1 MLYKLVNLF
10 LFKLMKQFYLLI
22 ILIGFTPIYSQ
33 FSTENDLDIS
43 KLDSIFDAKE
53 IDNKFM
59 GTISVFKNNKEIYSR
74 STGYSDVENNI
85 KSNSKT
91 KYRIGSISKTFTSV
105 IIMQLIEEGKLTLET
120 KLSAFKPQV
129 KLAEQITIEQLLSHR
144 SGIYNYTDLKDY
156 RSWKETPMSDEELI
170 DKINKKGRRFKPNK
184 KFEYSNTNYFLLSLI
199 IEIIEG
205 ESFKKVVDN
214 KIIKPFKLS
223 ETYCCENIKND
234 ETAKSYYKEG
244 GLLKE
249 ASDTD
254 LRISSGAG
262 GLISTSKDVNEFFNL
277 LSNHKIISEESLDK
291 MTNNLTNGDYGFGL
305 MQIEF
310 FDKTGY
316 GHDGLI
322 DGFISNAFIFPSD
335 SLSITYLSNSFRM
348 DIQNLFAEII
358 GYNFKTDYVD
368 SKKYSNLKLTKE
380 DLSHFEGIY
389 TKRKKTTLK
398 ITEKNNILILNFNEI
413 PTIDFALTPITQNR
427 FKNEIMGIE
436 IEFYK
441 NEKFINVYHKG
452 EEIKFKKR

>member
-1 MLYKLVNLF
+1 MR
-10 LFKLMKQFYLLI
+10 QIYLLI
-22 ILIGFTPIYSQ
+22 ILIGFTPTYSQ
-33 FSTENDLDIS
+33 FSTVNDLDIS

-74 STGYSDVENNI
+74 STGYSDIENNI

-91 KYRIGSISKTFTSV
+91 KYRIGSISKIFTSV
-105 IIMQLIEEGKLTLET
+105 LIMQLIEEGKLTLET

-144 SGIYNYTDLKDY
+144 SGIYNFTDLKDY
-156 RSWKETPMSDEELI
+156 RTWMETPISDEELI
-170 DKINKKGRRFKPNK
+170 DKINNKGRRFKPNK

-205 ESFKKVVDN
+205 KSFKKVLGN

-223 ETYCCENIKND
+223 ETYCCENIKNN
-234 ETAKSYYKEG
+234 ETAKSYYREGESWKEG
-244 GLLKE
+244 T
-249 ASDTD
+249 DTD
-254 LRISSGAG
+254 LRITSGAG

-277 LSNHKIISEESLDK
+277 LSNYKIISKESLDK
-291 MTNNLTNGDYGFGL
+291 MTNNLTNGGYGFGL

-310 FDKTGY
+310 FDKTGF

-322 DGFISNAFIFPSD
+322 DGFISNAFIFPND
-335 SLSITYLSNSFRM
+335 NLSITYLSNGFRM
-348 DIQNLFAEII
+348 DIQKLFAEII

-368 SKKYSNLKLTKE
+368 IKKYSNLKLTKE
-380 DLSHFEGIY
+380 DLRHFEGIY
-389 TKRKKTTLK
+389 TKRKRTLK

-413 PTIDFALTPITQNR
+413 PTINFALTPITKNR

-441 NEKFINVYHKG
+441 NEKFIHVYHNG
-452 EEIKFKKR
+452 EEIKLKKR

>member
-1 MLYKLVNLF
+1 
-10 LFKLMKQFYLLI
+10 MKQIYLLI

-33 FSTENDLDIS
+33 FSTEKDLNIS

-59 GTISVFKNNKEIYSR
+59 GTLSIFKNNKEIYSR
-74 STGYSDVENNI
+74 STGYSDIKNNI
-85 KSNSKT
+85 KSNSNT
-91 KYRIGSISKTFTSV
+91 KYRIASISKTFTSV
-105 IIMQLIEEGKLTLET
+105 LIMQLIEEGKLTLDT
-120 KLSAFKPQV
+120 KLSTFKPQV

-156 RSWKETPMSDEELI
+156 RSWMETPMSDEELI

-184 KFEYSNTNYFLLSLI
+184 KIEYSNTNYFLLSLI
-199 IEIIEG
+199 IEIIEE
-205 ESFKKVVDN
+205 ESFNKVLDN

-223 ETYCCENIKND
+223 QTYCCENIKND
-234 ETAKSYYKEG
+234 ETAKSYYIEG
-244 GLLKE
+244 DLMKE

-262 GLISTSKDVNEFFNL
+262 GLISTSKDVNKFFNL

-305 MQIEF
+305 MKVEF
-310 FDKTGY
+310 FDKTGF
-316 GHDGLI
+316 GHDGRI
-322 DGFISNAFIFPSD
+322 DGFISNAFIFPND
-335 SLSITYLSNSFRM
+335 NLSITYLSNVFGW
-348 DIQNLFAEII
+348 DIRTLYVEIM

-368 SKKYSNLKLTKE
+368 NNKYSTLKLTKE
-380 DLSHFEGIY
+380 DLSHFEGVY
-389 TKRKKTTLK
+389 TKRKKTLK
-398 ITEKNNILILNFNEI
+398 ITEKNSVLILNIHEI
-413 PTIDFALTPITQNR
+413 PSVNFALTPITKNR

-441 NEKFINVYHKG
+441 NEKYILVFHKG
-452 EEIKFKKR
+452 DEIKLKKK

>member
-1 MLYKLVNLF
+1 M
-10 LFKLMKQFYLLI
+10 
-22 ILIGFTPIYSQ
+22 
-33 FSTENDLDIS
+33 
-43 KLDSIFDAKE
+43 
-53 IDNKFM
+53 
-59 GTISVFKNNKEIYSR
+59 
-74 STGYSDVENNI
+74 
-85 KSNSKT
+85 
-91 KYRIGSISKTFTSV
+91 
-105 IIMQLIEEGKLTLET
+105 
-120 KLSAFKPQV
+120 
-129 KLAEQITIEQLLSHR
+129 
-144 SGIYNYTDLKDY
+144 
-156 RSWKETPMSDEELI
+156 
-170 DKINKKGRRFKPNK
+170 
-184 KFEYSNTNYFLLSLI
+184 
-199 IEIIEG
+199 
-205 ESFKKVVDN
+205 
-214 KIIKPFKLS
+214 
-223 ETYCCENIKND
+223 
-234 ETAKSYYKEG
+234 
-244 GLLKE
+244 KE

>member
-1 MLYKLVNLF
+1 MR
-10 LFKLMKQFYLLI
+10 QIYLLI
-22 ILIGFTPIYSQ
+22 ILIGFTPTYSQ
-33 FSTENDLDIS
+33 FSTVNDLDIS

-91 KYRIGSISKTFTSV
+91 KYRIGSISKIFTSV
-105 IIMQLIEEGKLTLET
+105 LIMQLIEEGKLTLET

-144 SGIYNYTDLKDY
+144 SGIYNFTDLKDY
-156 RSWKETPMSDEELI
+156 RTWMETPISDEELI
-170 DKINKKGRRFKPNK
+170 DKINNKGRRFKPNK

-205 ESFKKVVDN
+205 KSFKKVLGN

-223 ETYCCENIKND
+223 ETYCCENIKNN
-234 ETAKSYYKEG
+234 ETAKSYYREGESWKEG
-244 GLLKE
+244 T
-249 ASDTD
+249 DTD
-254 LRISSGAG
+254 LRITSGAG

-277 LSNHKIISEESLDK
+277 LSNYKIISKESLDK
-291 MTNNLTNGDYGFGL
+291 MTNNLTNGGYGFGL

-310 FDKTGY
+310 FDKTGF

-322 DGFISNAFIFPSD
+322 DGFISNAFIFPND
-335 SLSITYLSNSFRM
+335 NLSITYLSNGFRM

-368 SKKYSNLKLTKE
+368 IKKYSNLKLTKE
-380 DLSHFEGIY
+380 DLRHFEGIY
-389 TKRKKTTLK
+389 TKRKRTLK

-413 PTIDFALTPITQNR
+413 PTINFALTPITKNR

-441 NEKFINVYHKG
+441 NEKFIHVYHNG
-452 EEIKFKKR
+452 EEIKLKKR

>member
-1 MLYKLVNLF
+1 
-10 LFKLMKQFYLLI
+10 MKQIYLLI

-33 FSTENDLDIS
+33 FSTENDLNKS

-59 GTISVFKNNKEIYSR
+59 GTLSIFKNNKEIYSR
-74 STGYSDVENNI
+74 STGYSDIKNNI
-85 KSNSKT
+85 KSNSNT
-91 KYRIGSISKTFTSV
+91 KYRIASISKTFTSV
-105 IIMQLIEEGKLTLET
+105 LIMQLIEEGKLTLDT
-120 KLSAFKPQV
+120 KLSTFKPQV

-156 RSWKETPMSDEELI
+156 RSWMETPMSDEELI

-184 KFEYSNTNYFLLSLI
+184 KIEYSNTNYFLLSLI
-199 IEIIEG
+199 IEIIEE
-205 ESFKKVVDN
+205 ESFNKVLDN

-223 ETYCCENIKND
+223 QTYCCENIKND
-234 ETAKSYYKEG
+234 ETAKSYYIEG
-244 GLLKE
+244 DLLKE

-262 GLISTSKDVNEFFNL
+262 GLISTSKDVNKFFNL

-305 MQIEF
+305 MKVEF
-310 FDKTGY
+310 FDKTGF
-316 GHDGLI
+316 GHDGRI
-322 DGFISNAFIFPSD
+322 DGFISNAFIFPND
-335 SLSITYLSNSFRM
+335 NLSITYLSNVFGW
-348 DIQNLFAEII
+348 DIRTLYVEIM

-368 SKKYSNLKLTKE
+368 NNKYSTLKLTKE
-380 DLSHFEGIY
+380 DLSHFEGVY
-389 TKRKKTTLK
+389 TKRKKTLK
-398 ITEKNNILILNFNEI
+398 ITEKNSVLILNIHEI
-413 PTIDFALTPITQNR
+413 PSVNFALTPITKNR

-441 NEKFINVYHKG
+441 NEKYILVFHKG
-452 EEIKFKKR
+452 DEIKLKKK

>member
-1 MLYKLVNLF
+1 
-10 LFKLMKQFYLLI
+10 MKQIYLLI

-33 FSTENDLDIS
+33 FSTEKDLNIS

-59 GTISVFKNNKEIYSR
+59 GTLSIFKNNKEIYSR
-74 STGYSDVENNI
+74 STGYSDIKNNI
-85 KSNSKT
+85 KSNSNT
-91 KYRIGSISKTFTSV
+91 KYRIASISKTFTSV
-105 IIMQLIEEGKLTLET
+105 LIMQLIEEGKLTLDT
-120 KLSAFKPQV
+120 KLSTFKPQV

-156 RSWKETPMSDEELI
+156 RSWMETPMSDEELI

-184 KFEYSNTNYFLLSLI
+184 KIEYSNTNYFLLSLI
-199 IEIIEG
+199 IEIIEE
-205 ESFKKVVDN
+205 ESFNKVLDN

-223 ETYCCENIKND
+223 QTYCCENIKND
-234 ETAKSYYKEG
+234 ETAKSYYIEG
-244 GLLKE
+244 DLLKE

-262 GLISTSKDVNEFFNL
+262 GLISTSKDVNKFFNL

-305 MQIEF
+305 MKVEF
-310 FDKTGY
+310 FDKTGF
-316 GHDGLI
+316 GHDGRI
-322 DGFISNAFIFPSD
+322 DGFISNAFIFPND
-335 SLSITYLSNSFRM
+335 NLSITYLSNVFGW
-348 DIQNLFAEII
+348 DIRTLYVEIM

-368 SKKYSNLKLTKE
+368 NNKYSTLKLTKE
-380 DLSHFEGIY
+380 DLSHFEGVY
-389 TKRKKTTLK
+389 TKRKKTLK
-398 ITEKNNILILNFNEI
+398 ITEKNSVLILNIHEI
-413 PTIDFALTPITQNR
+413 PSVNFALTPITKNR

-441 NEKFINVYHKG
+441 NEKYILVFNKKG
-452 EEIKFKKR
+452 DEIKLKKK

>member
-1 MLYKLVNLF
+1 MR
-10 LFKLMKQFYLLI
+10 QIYLLI
-22 ILIGFTPIYSQ
+22 ILIGFTPTYSQ
-33 FSTENDLDIS
+33 FSTVNDLDIS

-74 STGYSDVENNI
+74 STGYSDIENNI

-91 KYRIGSISKTFTSV
+91 KYRIGSISKIFTSV
-105 IIMQLIEEGKLTLET
+105 LIMQLIEEGKLTLET

-144 SGIYNYTDLKDY
+144 SGIYNFTDLKDY
-156 RSWKETPMSDEELI
+156 RTWMETPISDEELI
-170 DKINKKGRRFKPNK
+170 DKINNKGRRFKPNK

-205 ESFKKVVDN
+205 KSFKKVLGN

-223 ETYCCENIKND
+223 ETYCCENIKNN
-234 ETAKSYYKEG
+234 ETAKSYYREGESWKEG
-244 GLLKE
+244 T
-249 ASDTD
+249 DTD
-254 LRISSGAG
+254 LRITSGAG

-277 LSNHKIISEESLDK
+277 LSNYKIISKESLDK
-291 MTNNLTNGDYGFGL
+291 MTNNLTNGGYGFGL

-310 FDKTGY
+310 FDKTGF

-322 DGFISNAFIFPSD
+322 DGFISNAFIFPND
-335 SLSITYLSNSFRM
+335 NLSITYLSNGFRM

-368 SKKYSNLKLTKE
+368 IKKYSNLKLTKE
-380 DLSHFEGIY
+380 DLRHFEGIY
-389 TKRKKTTLK
+389 TKRKRTLK

-413 PTIDFALTPITQNR
+413 PTINFALTPITKNR

-441 NEKFINVYHKG
+441 NEKFIHVYHNG
-452 EEIKFKKR
+452 EEIKLKKR

>member
-1 MLYKLVNLF
+1 MR
-10 LFKLMKQFYLLI
+10 QIYLLI
-22 ILIGFTPIYSQ
+22 ILIGFTPTYSQ
-33 FSTENDLDIS
+33 FSTVNDLDIS

-74 STGYSDVENNI
+74 STGYSDIENNI

-91 KYRIGSISKTFTSV
+91 KYRIGSISKIFTSV
-105 IIMQLIEEGKLTLET
+105 LIMQLIEEGKLTLET

-144 SGIYNYTDLKDY
+144 SGIYNFTDLKDY
-156 RSWKETPMSDEELI
+156 RTWMETPISDEELI
-170 DKINKKGRRFKPNK
+170 DKINNKGRRFKPNK

-205 ESFKKVVDN
+205 KSFKKVLGN

-223 ETYCCENIKND
+223 ETYCCENIKNN
-234 ETAKSYYKEG
+234 ETVKSYYREGESWKEG
-244 GLLKE
+244 T
-249 ASDTD
+249 DTD
-254 LRISSGAG
+254 LRITSGAG

-277 LSNHKIISEESLDK
+277 LSNYKIISKESLDK
-291 MTNNLTNGDYGFGL
+291 MTNNLTNGGYGFGL

-310 FDKTGY
+310 FDKTGF

-322 DGFISNAFIFPSD
+322 DGFISNAFIFPND
-335 SLSITYLSNSFRM
+335 NLSITYLSNGFRM

-368 SKKYSNLKLTKE
+368 IKKYSNLKLTKE
-380 DLSHFEGIY
+380 DLRHFEGIY
-389 TKRKKTTLK
+389 TKRKRTLK

-413 PTIDFALTPITQNR
+413 PTINFALTPITKNR

-441 NEKFINVYHKG
+441 NEKFIHVYHNG
-452 EEIKFKKR
+452 EEIKLKKR

>member
-1 MLYKLVNLF
+1 
-10 LFKLMKQFYLLI
+10 MKQIYLLI

-33 FSTENDLDIS
+33 FSTEKDLNIS

-59 GTISVFKNNKEIYSR
+59 GTLSIFKNNKEIYSR
-74 STGYSDVENNI
+74 STGYSDIENNI
-85 KSNSKT
+85 KSNSNT
-91 KYRIGSISKTFTSV
+91 KYRIASISKTFTSV
-105 IIMQLIEEGKLTLET
+105 LIMQLIEEGKLTLDT
-120 KLSAFKPQV
+120 KLSTFKPQV

-156 RSWKETPMSDEELI
+156 RSWMETPMSDEELI

-184 KFEYSNTNYFLLSLI
+184 KIEYSNTNYFLLSLI
-199 IEIIEG
+199 IEIIEE
-205 ESFKKVVDN
+205 ESFNKVLDN

-223 ETYCCENIKND
+223 QTYCCENIKND
-234 ETAKSYYKEG
+234 ETAKSYYMEG
-244 GLLKE
+244 DLWKE

-262 GLISTSKDVNEFFNL
+262 GLISTSKDVNKFFNL

-305 MQIEF
+305 MKVEF
-310 FDKTGY
+310 FDKTGF
-316 GHDGLI
+316 GHDGRI
-322 DGFISNAFIFPSD
+322 DGFISNAFIFPND
-335 SLSITYLSNSFRM
+335 NLSITYLSNVFGW
-348 DIQNLFAEII
+348 DIRTLYVEIM

-368 SKKYSNLKLTKE
+368 NNKYSTLKLTKE
-380 DLSHFEGIY
+380 DLSHFEGVY
-389 TKRKKTTLK
+389 TKRKKTLK
-398 ITEKNNILILNFNEI
+398 ITEKNSVLILNIHEI
-413 PTIDFALTPITQNR
+413 PSVNFALTPITKNR

-441 NEKFINVYHKG
+441 NEKYILVFHKG
-452 EEIKFKKR
+452 DEIKLKKK

>member
-1 MLYKLVNLF
+1 MR
-10 LFKLMKQFYLLI
+10 QIYLLI
-22 ILIGFTPIYSQ
+22 ILIGFTPTYSQ
-33 FSTENDLDIS
+33 FSTVNDLDIS

-74 STGYSDVENNI
+74 STGYSDIENNI

-91 KYRIGSISKTFTSV
+91 KYRIGSISKIFTSV
-105 IIMQLIEEGKLTLET
+105 LIMQLIEEGKLTLET

-144 SGIYNYTDLKDY
+144 SGIYNFTDLKDY
-156 RSWKETPMSDEELI
+156 RTWMENPISDEELI
-170 DKINKKGRRFKPNK
+170 DKINNKGRRFKPNK

-205 ESFKKVVDN
+205 KSFKKVLGN

-223 ETYCCENIKND
+223 ETYCCENIKNN
-234 ETAKSYYKEG
+234 ETAKSYYREGESWKEG
-244 GLLKE
+244 T
-249 ASDTD
+249 DTD
-254 LRISSGAG
+254 LRITSGAG

-277 LSNHKIISEESLDK
+277 LSNYKIISKESLDK
-291 MTNNLTNGDYGFGL
+291 MTNNLTNGGYGFGL

-310 FDKTGY
+310 FDKTGL

-322 DGFISNAFIFPSD
+322 DGFISNAFIFPND
-335 SLSITYLSNSFRM
+335 NLSITYLSNGFRM

-368 SKKYSNLKLTKE
+368 IKKYSNLKLTKE
-380 DLSHFEGIY
+380 DLRHFEGIY
-389 TKRKKTTLK
+389 TKRKRTLK

-413 PTIDFALTPITQNR
+413 PTINFALTPITKNR

-441 NEKFINVYHKG
+441 NEKFIHVYHNG
-452 EEIKFKKR
+452 EEIKLKKR

>member
-1 MLYKLVNLF
+1 MR
-10 LFKLMKQFYLLI
+10 QIYLLI
-22 ILIGFTPIYSQ
+22 ILIGFTPTYSQ
-33 FSTENDLDIS
+33 FSTVNDLDIS

-74 STGYSDVENNI
+74 STGYSDIENNI

-91 KYRIGSISKTFTSV
+91 KYRIGSISKIFTSV
-105 IIMQLIEEGKLTLET
+105 LIMQLIEEGKLTLET

-144 SGIYNYTDLKDY
+144 SGIYNFTDLKDY
-156 RSWKETPMSDEELI
+156 RTWMETPISDEELI
-170 DKINKKGRRFKPNK
+170 DKINNKGRRFKPNK

-205 ESFKKVVDN
+205 KSFKKVLGN

-223 ETYCCENIKND
+223 ETYCCENIKNN
-234 ETAKSYYKEG
+234 ETAKSYYREGESWKEG
-244 GLLKE
+244 T
-249 ASDTD
+249 DTD
-254 LRISSGAG
+254 LRITSGAG

-277 LSNHKIISEESLDK
+277 LSNYKIISKESLDK
-291 MTNNLTNGDYGFGL
+291 MTNNLTNGGYGFGL

-310 FDKTGY
+310 FDKTGF
-316 GHDGLI
+316 GHDGII
-322 DGFISNAFIFPSD
+322 DGFISNAFIFPND
-335 SLSITYLSNSFRM
+335 NLSITYLSNGFRM

-368 SKKYSNLKLTKE
+368 IKKYSNLKLTKE
-380 DLSHFEGIY
+380 DLRHFEGIY
-389 TKRKKTTLK
+389 TKRKRTLK

-413 PTIDFALTPITQNR
+413 PTVNFALTPITKNR
-427 FKNEIMGIE
+427 FKNEIIGIE

-441 NEKFINVYHKG
+441 NEKFIHVYHNG
-452 EEIKFKKR
+452 EEIKLKKR

>member
-1 MLYKLVNLF
+1 
-10 LFKLMKQFYLLI
+10 MKQIYLLI

-33 FSTENDLDIS
+33 FSTEKDLNIS

-59 GTISVFKNNKEIYSR
+59 GTLSIFKNNKEIYSR
-74 STGYSDVENNI
+74 STGYSDIKNNI
-85 KSNSKT
+85 KSNSNT
-91 KYRIGSISKTFTSV
+91 KYRIASISKTFTSV
-105 IIMQLIEEGKLTLET
+105 LIMQLIEEGKLTLDT
-120 KLSAFKPQV
+120 KLSTFKPQV

-156 RSWKETPMSDEELI
+156 RSWMETPMSDEELI

-199 IEIIEG
+199 IEIIEE
-205 ESFKKVVDN
+205 ESFNKVLDN

-223 ETYCCENIKND
+223 QTYCCENTKND
-234 ETAKSYYKEG
+234 ETAKSYYIEG
-244 GLLKE
+244 DLLKE

-262 GLISTSKDVNEFFNL
+262 GLISTSKDVNKFFNL

-305 MQIEF
+305 MKVEF
-310 FDKTGY
+310 FDKTGF
-316 GHDGLI
+316 GHDGRI
-322 DGFISNAFIFPSD
+322 DGFISNAFIFPND
-335 SLSITYLSNSFRM
+335 NLSITYLSNVFGW
-348 DIQNLFAEII
+348 DIRTLYVEIM

-368 SKKYSNLKLTKE
+368 NNKYSTLKLTKE
-380 DLSHFEGIY
+380 DLSHFEGVY
-389 TKRKKTTLK
+389 TKRKRTLK
-398 ITEKNNILILNFNEI
+398 ITEKNSVLILNIHEI
-413 PTIDFALTPITQNR
+413 PSVNFALTPITKNR

-441 NEKFINVYHKG
+441 NEKYILVFHKG
-452 EEIKFKKR
+452 DEIKLKKK

>member
-1 MLYKLVNLF
+1 MR
-10 LFKLMKQFYLLI
+10 QIYLLI
-22 ILIGFTPIYSQ
+22 ILIGFTPTYSQ
-33 FSTENDLDIS
+33 FSTVNDLDIS

-74 STGYSDVENNI
+74 STGYSDIENNI

-91 KYRIGSISKTFTSV
+91 KYRIGSISKIFTSV
-105 IIMQLIEEGKLTLET
+105 LIMQLIEEGKLTLET

-144 SGIYNYTDLKDY
+144 SGIYNFTDLKDY
-156 RSWKETPMSDEELI
+156 RTWMETPISDEELI
-170 DKINKKGRRFKPNK
+170 DKINNKGRRFKPNK

-205 ESFKKVVDN
+205 ESFKKVLGN

-223 ETYCCENIKND
+223 ETYCCENIKNN
-234 ETAKSYYKEG
+234 ETAKSYYREGESWKEG
-244 GLLKE
+244 T
-249 ASDTD
+249 DTD
-254 LRISSGAG
+254 LRITSGAG

-277 LSNHKIISEESLDK
+277 LSNYKIISKESLDK
-291 MTNNLTNGDYGFGL
+291 MTNNLTNGGYGFGL

-310 FDKTGY
+310 FDKTGF

-322 DGFISNAFIFPSD
+322 DGFISNAFIFPND
-335 SLSITYLSNSFRM
+335 NLSITYLSNGFRM

-368 SKKYSNLKLTKE
+368 IKKYSNLKLTKE
-380 DLSHFEGIY
+380 DLRHFEGIY
-389 TKRKKTTLK
+389 TKRKRTLK

-413 PTIDFALTPITQNR
+413 PTINFALTPITKNR

-441 NEKFINVYHKG
+441 NEKFIHVYHNG
-452 EEIKFKKR
+452 EEIKLKKR

>member
-144 SGIYNYTDLKDY
+144 SGIYNFTDLKDY
-156 RSWKETPMSDEELI
+156 RTWMETPISDEELI
-170 DKINKKGRRFKPNK
+170 DKINNKGRRFKPNK

-199 IEIIEG
+199 IEIIEE
-205 ESFKKVVDN
+205 ESFKKVLDN

-223 ETYCCENIKND
+223 ETYCCENIKNN
-234 ETAKSYYKEG
+234 ETAKSYYREGESWKEG
-244 GLLKE
+244 T
-249 ASDTD
+249 DTD
-254 LRISSGAG
+254 LRITSGAG

-277 LSNHKIISEESLDK
+277 LSNYKIISKESLDK
-291 MTNNLTNGDYGFGL
+291 MTNNLTNGGYGFGL

-310 FDKTGY
+310 FDKTSSKVRCS
-316 GHDGLI
+316 
-322 DGFISNAFIFPSD
+322 ISNIF
-335 SLSITYLSNSFRM
+335 
-348 DIQNLFAEII
+348 
-358 GYNFKTDYVD
+358 
-368 SKKYSNLKLTKE
+368 LT
-380 DLSHFEGIY
+380 
-389 TKRKKTTLK
+389 
-398 ITEKNNILILNFNEI
+398 
-413 PTIDFALTPITQNR
+413 
-427 FKNEIMGIE
+427 
-436 IEFYK
+436 
-441 NEKFINVYHKG
+441 
-452 EEIKFKKR
+452 

>member
-1 MLYKLVNLF
+1 
-10 LFKLMKQFYLLI
+10 MKQIYLLI

-33 FSTENDLDIS
+33 FSTENDLNIS

-59 GTISVFKNNKEIYSR
+59 GTLSIFKNNKEIYSR
-74 STGYSDVENNI
+74 STGYSDIKNNI
-85 KSNSKT
+85 KSNSNT
-91 KYRIGSISKTFTSV
+91 KYRIASISKTFTSV
-105 IIMQLIEEGKLTLET
+105 LIMQLIEEGKLTLDT
-120 KLSAFKPQV
+120 KLSTFKPQV

-156 RSWKETPMSDEELI
+156 RSWMETPMSDEELI

-184 KFEYSNTNYFLLSLI
+184 KIEYSNTNYFLLSLI
-199 IEIIEG
+199 IEIIEE
-205 ESFKKVVDN
+205 ESFNKVLDN

-223 ETYCCENIKND
+223 QTYCCENIKND
-234 ETAKSYYKEG
+234 ETAKSYYIEG
-244 GLLKE
+244 DLLKE

-262 GLISTSKDVNEFFNL
+262 GLISTSKDVNKFFNL

-305 MQIEF
+305 MKVEF
-310 FDKTGY
+310 FDKTGF
-316 GHDGLI
+316 GHDGRI
-322 DGFISNAFIFPSD
+322 DGFISNAFIFPND
-335 SLSITYLSNSFRM
+335 NLSITYLSNVFGW
-348 DIQNLFAEII
+348 DIRTLYVEIM

-368 SKKYSNLKLTKE
+368 NNKYSTLKLTKE
-380 DLSHFEGIY
+380 DLSHFEGVY
-389 TKRKKTTLK
+389 TKRKRTLK
-398 ITEKNNILILNFNEI
+398 ITEKNSVLILNIHEI
-413 PTIDFALTPITQNR
+413 PSVNFALTPITKNR

-441 NEKFINVYHKG
+441 NEKYILVFHKG
-452 EEIKFKKR
+452 DEIKLKKK

>member
-1 MLYKLVNLF
+1 MR
-10 LFKLMKQFYLLI
+10 QIYLLI
-22 ILIGFTPIYSQ
+22 ILIGFTPTYSQ
-33 FSTENDLDIS
+33 FSTVNDLDIS

-74 STGYSDVENNI
+74 STGYSDIENNI

-91 KYRIGSISKTFTSV
+91 KYRIGSISKIFTSV
-105 IIMQLIEEGKLTLET
+105 LIMQLIEEGKLTLET

-144 SGIYNYTDLKDY
+144 SGIYNFTDLKDY
-156 RSWKETPMSDEELI
+156 RTWMETPISDEELI
-170 DKINKKGRRFKPNK
+170 DKINNKGRRFKPNK

-205 ESFKKVVDN
+205 KSFKKVLGN

-223 ETYCCENIKND
+223 ETYCCENIKNN
-234 ETAKSYYKEG
+234 ETAKSYYREGESWKEG
-244 GLLKE
+244 T
-249 ASDTD
+249 DTD
-254 LRISSGAG
+254 LRITSGAG

-277 LSNHKIISEESLDK
+277 LSNYKIISKESLDK
-291 MTNNLTNGDYGFGL
+291 MTNNLTNGGYGFGL

-310 FDKTGY
+310 FDKTGF
-316 GHDGLI
+316 GHDGII
-322 DGFISNAFIFPSD
+322 DGFISNAFIFPND
-335 SLSITYLSNSFRM
+335 NLSITYLSNGFRM

-368 SKKYSNLKLTKE
+368 IKKYSNLKLTKE
-380 DLSHFEGIY
+380 DLRHFEGIY
-389 TKRKKTTLK
+389 TKRKRTLK

-413 PTIDFALTPITQNR
+413 PTVNFALTPITKNR

-441 NEKFINVYHKG
+441 NEKFIHVYHNG
-452 EEIKFKKR
+452 EEIKLKKR

>member
-1 MLYKLVNLF
+1 MR
-10 LFKLMKQFYLLI
+10 QIYLLI
-22 ILIGFTPIYSQ
+22 ILIGFPPTYSQ
-33 FSTENDLDIS
+33 FSTVNDLDIS

-74 STGYSDVENNI
+74 STGYSDIENNI

-91 KYRIGSISKTFTSV
+91 KYMIGSISKIFTSV
-105 IIMQLIEEGKLTLET
+105 LIMQLIEEGKLTLET

-144 SGIYNYTDLKDY
+144 SGIYNFTDLKDY
-156 RSWKETPMSDEELI
+156 RTWMETPISDEELI
-170 DKINKKGRRFKPNK
+170 DKINNKGRRFKPNK

-205 ESFKKVVDN
+205 KSFKKVLDN

-223 ETYCCENIKND
+223 ETYCCENIKNN
-234 ETAKSYYKEG
+234 ETAKSYYREGESWKEG
-244 GLLKE
+244 T
-249 ASDTD
+249 DTD
-254 LRISSGAG
+254 LRITSGAG

-277 LSNHKIISEESLDK
+277 LSNYKIISKESLDK
-291 MTNNLTNGDYGFGL
+291 MTNNLTNGGYGFGL

-310 FDKTGY
+310 FDKTGF

-322 DGFISNAFIFPSD
+322 DGFISNAFIFPND
-335 SLSITYLSNSFRM
+335 NLSITYLSNGFRM

-368 SKKYSNLKLTKE
+368 IKKYSNLKLTKE
-380 DLSHFEGIY
+380 DLRHFEGIY
-389 TKRKKTTLK
+389 TKRKRTLK

-413 PTIDFALTPITQNR
+413 PTINFALTPITKNR

-441 NEKFINVYHKG
+441 NEKFIHVYHNG
-452 EEIKFKKR
+452 EEIKLKKR

>member
-1 MLYKLVNLF
+1 V
-10 LFKLMKQFYLLI
+10 
-22 ILIGFTPIYSQ
+22 
-33 FSTENDLDIS
+33 NDLDIS

-74 STGYSDVENNI
+74 STGYSDIENNI

-91 KYRIGSISKTFTSV
+91 KYRIGSISKIFTSV
-105 IIMQLIEEGKLTLET
+105 LIMQLIEEGKLTLET

-144 SGIYNYTDLKDY
+144 SGIYNFTDLKDY
-156 RSWKETPMSDEELI
+156 RTWMETPISDEELI
-170 DKINKKGRRFKPNK
+170 DKINNKGRRFKPNK

-205 ESFKKVVDN
+205 KSFKKVLGN

-223 ETYCCENIKND
+223 ETYCCENIKNN
-234 ETAKSYYKEG
+234 ETAKSYYREGESWKEG
-244 GLLKE
+244 T
-249 ASDTD
+249 DTD
-254 LRISSGAG
+254 LRITSGAG

-277 LSNHKIISEESLDK
+277 LSNYKIISKESLDK
-291 MTNNLTNGDYGFGL
+291 MTNNLTNGGYGFGL

-310 FDKTGY
+310 FDKTGF

-322 DGFISNAFIFPSD
+322 DGFISNAFIFPND
-335 SLSITYLSNSFRM
+335 NLSITYLSNGFRM

-368 SKKYSNLKLTKE
+368 IKKYSNLKLTKE
-380 DLSHFEGIY
+380 DLRHFEGIY
-389 TKRKKTTLK
+389 TKRKRTLK

-413 PTIDFALTPITQNR
+413 PTINFALTPITKNR

-441 NEKFINVYHKG
+441 NEKFIHVYHNG
-452 EEIKFKKR
+452 EEIKLKKR

>member
-1 MLYKLVNLF
+1 
-10 LFKLMKQFYLLI
+10 MKQIYLLI

-33 FSTENDLDIS
+33 FSTENDLNIS

-59 GTISVFKNNKEIYSR
+59 GTLSIFKNNKEIYSR
-74 STGYSDVENNI
+74 STGYSDIKNNI
-85 KSNSKT
+85 KSNSNT
-91 KYRIGSISKTFTSV
+91 KYRIASISKTFTSV
-105 IIMQLIEEGKLTLET
+105 LIMQLIEEGKLTLDT
-120 KLSAFKPQV
+120 KLSTFKPQV

-156 RSWKETPMSDEELI
+156 RSWMETPMSDEELI

-199 IEIIEG
+199 IEIIEE
-205 ESFKKVVDN
+205 ESFNKVLDN

-223 ETYCCENIKND
+223 QTYCCENIKND
-234 ETAKSYYKEG
+234 ETAKSYYMEG
-244 GLLKE
+244 DLWKE

-262 GLISTSKDVNEFFNL
+262 GLISTSKDVNKFFNL

-305 MQIEF
+305 MKVEF
-310 FDKTGY
+310 FDKTGF
-316 GHDGLI
+316 GHDGRI
-322 DGFISNAFIFPSD
+322 DGFISNAFIFPND
-335 SLSITYLSNSFRM
+335 NLSITYLTNGFRW
-348 DIQNLFAEII
+348 DIRTLYGEIM

-368 SKKYSNLKLTKE
+368 NNKYSTLKLTKE
-380 DLSHFEGIY
+380 DLSHFEGVY
-389 TKRKKTTLK
+389 TKRKRTLK
-398 ITEKNNILILNFNEI
+398 ITEKNSVLILNIHEI
-413 PTIDFALTPITQNR
+413 PSVNFALTPITKNR

-441 NEKFINVYHKG
+441 NEKYILVFNKKG
-452 EEIKFKKR
+452 DEIKLKKK

>member
-1 MLYKLVNLF
+1 MR
-10 LFKLMKQFYLLI
+10 QIYLLI
-22 ILIGFTPIYSQ
+22 ILIGFTPTYSQ
-33 FSTENDLDIS
+33 FSTVNDLDIS

-74 STGYSDVENNI
+74 STGYSDIENNI

-91 KYRIGSISKTFTSV
+91 KYRIGSISKIFTSV
-105 IIMQLIEEGKLTLET
+105 LIMQLIEEGKLTLET

-144 SGIYNYTDLKDY
+144 SGIYNFTDLKDY
-156 RSWKETPMSDEELI
+156 RTWMETPISDEELI
-170 DKINKKGRRFKPNK
+170 DKINNKGRRFKPNK

-205 ESFKKVVDN
+205 KSFKKVLGN

-223 ETYCCENIKND
+223 ETYCCENIKNN
-234 ETAKSYYKEG
+234 ETAKSYYREGESWKEG
-244 GLLKE
+244 T
-249 ASDTD
+249 DTD
-254 LRISSGAG
+254 LRITSGAG

-277 LSNHKIISEESLDK
+277 LSNYKIISKESLDK
-291 MTNNLTNGDYGFGL
+291 MTNNLTNGGYGFGL

-310 FDKTGY
+310 FDKTGF

-322 DGFISNAFIFPSD
+322 DGFISNAFIFPND
-335 SLSITYLSNSFRM
+335 NLSITYLSNGFRM

-368 SKKYSNLKLTKE
+368 IKKYSNLKLTKE
-380 DLSHFEGIY
+380 DLRHFEGIY
-389 TKRKKTTLK
+389 TKRKRTLK

-413 PTIDFALTPITQNR
+413 PTVNFALTPITKNR

-441 NEKFINVYHKG
+441 NEKFIYVYHNG
-452 EEIKFKKR
+452 EEIKLKKR

>member
-1 MLYKLVNLF
+1 
-10 LFKLMKQFYLLI
+10 MKQIYLLI

-33 FSTENDLDIS
+33 FSTENNLNKS

-59 GTISVFKNNKEIYSR
+59 GTLSIFKNNKEIYSR
-74 STGYSDVENNI
+74 STGYSDIENNI
-85 KSNSKT
+85 KSNSNT
-91 KYRIGSISKTFTSV
+91 KYRIASISKTFTSV
-105 IIMQLIEEGKLTLET
+105 LIMQLIEEGKLTLDT
-120 KLSAFKPQV
+120 KLSTFKPQV

-156 RSWKETPMSDEELI
+156 RSWMETPMSDEELI
-170 DKINKKGRRFKPNK
+170 NKINKKGRRFKPNK

-199 IEIIEG
+199 IEIIEE
-205 ESFKKVVDN
+205 ESFNKVLDN

-223 ETYCCENIKND
+223 QTYCCENIKND
-234 ETAKSYYKEG
+234 ETAKSYYMEG
-244 GLLKE
+244 DLWKE

-262 GLISTSKDVNEFFNL
+262 GLISTSKDVNKFFNL

-305 MQIEF
+305 MKVEF
-310 FDKTGY
+310 FDKTGF
-316 GHDGLI
+316 GHDGRI
-322 DGFISNAFIFPSD
+322 DGFISNAFIFPND
-335 SLSITYLSNSFRM
+335 NLSITYLSNVFRW
-348 DIQNLFAEII
+348 DIRTLYVEIM

-368 SKKYSNLKLTKE
+368 NNKYSTLKLTKE
-380 DLSHFEGIY
+380 DLSHFEGVY
-389 TKRKKTTLK
+389 TKRKRTLK
-398 ITEKNNILILNFNEI
+398 ITEKNSVLILNIHEI
-413 PTIDFALTPITQNR
+413 PSVNFALTPITKNR

-441 NEKFINVYHKG
+441 NEKYILVFHKG
-452 EEIKFKKR
+452 DEIKLKKK

>member
-1 MLYKLVNLF
+1 
-10 LFKLMKQFYLLI
+10 MKQIYLLI

-33 FSTENDLDIS
+33 FSTEKDLNIS

-59 GTISVFKNNKEIYSR
+59 GTLSIFKNNKEIYSR
-74 STGYSDVENNI
+74 STGYSDIKNNI
-85 KSNSKT
+85 KSNSNT
-91 KYRIGSISKTFTSV
+91 KYRIASISKTFTSV
-105 IIMQLIEEGKLTLET
+105 LIMQLIEEGKLTLDT
-120 KLSAFKPQV
+120 KLSTFKPQV

-156 RSWKETPMSDEELI
+156 RSWMETPMSDEELI

-199 IEIIEG
+199 IEIIE
-205 ESFKKVVDN
+205 EDSFNKVLDN

-223 ETYCCENIKND
+223 QTYCCENIKND
-234 ETAKSYYKEG
+234 ETAKSYYIEG
-244 GLLKE
+244 DLLKE

-254 LRISSGAG
+254 LRISSGSG
-262 GLISTSKDVNEFFNL
+262 GLISTSKDVNKFFNL

-305 MQIEF
+305 MKVEF
-310 FDKTGY
+310 FDKTGF
-316 GHDGLI
+316 GHDGRI
-322 DGFISNAFIFPSD
+322 DGFISNAFIFPND
-335 SLSITYLSNSFRM
+335 NLSITYLSNVFGW
-348 DIQNLFAEII
+348 DIRTLYVEIM

-368 SKKYSNLKLTKE
+368 NNKYSTLKLTKE
-380 DLSHFEGIY
+380 DLSHFEGVY
-389 TKRKKTTLK
+389 TKRKKTLK
-398 ITEKNNILILNFNEI
+398 ITEKNSVLILNIHEI
-413 PTIDFALTPITQNR
+413 PSVNFALTPITKNR

-441 NEKFINVYHKG
+441 NEKYILVFHKG
-452 EEIKFKKR
+452 DEIKLKKK

>member
-1 MLYKLVNLF
+1 
-10 LFKLMKQFYLLI
+10 MKQIYLLI

-33 FSTENDLDIS
+33 FSTENDLNIS

-59 GTISVFKNNKEIYSR
+59 GTLSIFKNNKEIYSR
-74 STGYSDVENNI
+74 STGYSDIKNNI
-85 KSNSKT
+85 KSNSNT
-91 KYRIGSISKTFTSV
+91 KYRIASISKTFTSV
-105 IIMQLIEEGKLTLET
+105 LIMQLIEEGKLTLDT
-120 KLSAFKPQV
+120 KLSTFKPQV

-156 RSWKETPMSDEELI
+156 RSWMETPMSDEELI

-184 KFEYSNTNYFLLSLI
+184 KIEYSNTNYFLLSLI
-199 IEIIEG
+199 IEIIEE
-205 ESFKKVVDN
+205 ESFNKVLDN

-223 ETYCCENIKND
+223 QTYCCENIKND
-234 ETAKSYYKEG
+234 ETAKSYYMEG
-244 GLLKE
+244 DLWKE

-262 GLISTSKDVNEFFNL
+262 GLISTSKDVNKFFNL

-305 MQIEF
+305 MKVEF
-310 FDKTGY
+310 FDKTGF
-316 GHDGLI
+316 GHDGRI
-322 DGFISNAFIFPSD
+322 DGFISNAFIFPND
-335 SLSITYLSNSFRM
+335 NLSITYLSNVFGW
-348 DIQNLFAEII
+348 DIRTLYVEIM

-368 SKKYSNLKLTKE
+368 NNKYSTLKLTKE
-380 DLSHFEGIY
+380 DLSHFEGVY
-389 TKRKKTTLK
+389 TKRKKTLK
-398 ITEKNNILILNFNEI
+398 ITEKNSVLILNIHEI
-413 PTIDFALTPITQNR
+413 PSVNFALTPITKNR

-441 NEKFINVYHKG
+441 NEKYILVFHKG
-452 EEIKFKKR
+452 DEIKLKKK

>member
-1 MLYKLVNLF
+1 
-10 LFKLMKQFYLLI
+10 MKQIYLLI

-33 FSTENDLDIS
+33 FSTENDLNIS

-59 GTISVFKNNKEIYSR
+59 GTLSIFKNNKEIYSR
-74 STGYSDVENNI
+74 STGYSDIKNNI
-85 KSNSKT
+85 KSNSNT
-91 KYRIGSISKTFTSV
+91 KYRIASKTFTSV
-105 IIMQLIEEGKLTLET
+105 LIMQLIEEGKLTLDT
-120 KLSAFKPQV
+120 KLSTFKPQV

-156 RSWKETPMSDEELI
+156 RSWMETPMSDEELI

-184 KFEYSNTNYFLLSLI
+184 KIEYSNTNYFLLSLI
-199 IEIIEG
+199 IEIIEE
-205 ESFKKVVDN
+205 ESFNKVLDN

-223 ETYCCENIKND
+223 QTYCCENIKND
-234 ETAKSYYKEG
+234 ETAKSYYIEG
-244 GLLKE
+244 DLLKE

-262 GLISTSKDVNEFFNL
+262 GLISTSKDVNKFFNL

-305 MQIEF
+305 MKVEF
-310 FDKTGY
+310 FDKTGF
-316 GHDGLI
+316 GHDGRI
-322 DGFISNAFIFPSD
+322 DGFISNAFIFPND
-335 SLSITYLSNSFRM
+335 NLSITYLSNGFRW
-348 DIQNLFAEII
+348 DIRTLYVEIM

-368 SKKYSNLKLTKE
+368 NNKYSTLKLTKE
-380 DLSHFEGIY
+380 DLSHFEGVY
-389 TKRKKTTLK
+389 TKRKKTLK
-398 ITEKNNILILNFNEI
+398 ITEKNSVLILNIHEI
-413 PTIDFALTPITQNR
+413 PSVNFALTPITKNR

-441 NEKFINVYHKG
+441 NEKYILVFHKG
-452 EEIKFKKR
+452 DEIKLKKK

>member
-1 MLYKLVNLF
+1 
-10 LFKLMKQFYLLI
+10 MKQIYLLI

-33 FSTENDLDIS
+33 FSTEKDLNIS

-59 GTISVFKNNKEIYSR
+59 GTLSIFKNNKEIYSR
-74 STGYSDVENNI
+74 STGYSDIENNI
-85 KSNSKT
+85 KSNSNT
-91 KYRIGSISKTFTSV
+91 KYRIASISKTFTSV
-105 IIMQLIEEGKLTLET
+105 LIMQLIEEGKLTLDT
-120 KLSAFKPQV
+120 KLSTFKPQV

-156 RSWKETPMSDEELI
+156 RSWMETPMSDEELI

-199 IEIIEG
+199 IEIIEE
-205 ESFKKVVDN
+205 ESFNKVLDN

-223 ETYCCENIKND
+223 QTYCCENIKND
-234 ETAKSYYKEG
+234 ETAKSYYMEG
-244 GLLKE
+244 DLWKE

-262 GLISTSKDVNEFFNL
+262 GLISTSKDVNKFFNL

-305 MQIEF
+305 MKVEF
-310 FDKTGY
+310 FDKTGF
-316 GHDGLI
+316 GHDGRI
-322 DGFISNAFIFPSD
+322 DGFISNAFIFPND
-335 SLSITYLSNSFRM
+335 NLSITYLSNVFGW
-348 DIQNLFAEII
+348 DIRTLYVEIM

-368 SKKYSNLKLTKE
+368 NNKYSTLKLTKE
-380 DLSHFEGIY
+380 DLSHFEGVY
-389 TKRKKTTLK
+389 TKRKKTLK
-398 ITEKNNILILNFNEI
+398 ITEKNSVLILNYHEI
-413 PTIDFALTPITQNR
+413 PSVNFALTPITKNR

-441 NEKFINVYHKG
+441 NEKYILVFHKG
-452 EEIKFKKR
+452 DEIKLKKK

>member
-1 MLYKLVNLF
+1 MR
-10 LFKLMKQFYLLI
+10 QIYLLI
-22 ILIGFTPIYSQ
+22 ILIGFTPTYSQ
-33 FSTENDLDIS
+33 FSTVNDLDIS

-74 STGYSDVENNI
+74 STGYSDIENNI

-91 KYRIGSISKTFTSV
+91 KYRIGSISKIFTSV
-105 IIMQLIEEGKLTLET
+105 LIMQLIEEGKLTLET

-144 SGIYNYTDLKDY
+144 SGIYNFTDLKDY
-156 RSWKETPMSDEELI
+156 RTWMETPISDEELI
-170 DKINKKGRRFKPNK
+170 DKINNKGRRFKPNK

-205 ESFKKVVDN
+205 KSFKKVLGN

-223 ETYCCENIKND
+223 ETYCCENIKNN
-234 ETAKSYYKEG
+234 ETAKSYYREGESWKEG
-244 GLLKE
+244 T
-249 ASDTD
+249 DTD
-254 LRISSGAG
+254 LRITSGAG

-277 LSNHKIISEESLDK
+277 LSNYKIISKESLDK
-291 MTNNLTNGDYGFGL
+291 MTNNLTNGGYGFGL

-310 FDKTGY
+310 FDKTGF

-322 DGFISNAFIFPSD
+322 DGFISNAFIFPND
-335 SLSITYLSNSFRM
+335 NLSITYLSNGFRM

-368 SKKYSNLKLTKE
+368 IKKYSNLKLTKE
-380 DLSHFEGIY
+380 DLRHFEGIY
-389 TKRKKTTLK
+389 TKRKRTLK

-413 PTIDFALTPITQNR
+413 PTVNFALTPITKNR

-441 NEKFINVYHKG
+441 NEKFIHVYHNG
-452 EEIKFKKR
+452 EEIKLKKR

>member
-310 FDKTGY
+310 FDKTV
-316 GHDGLI
+316 LI
-322 DGFISNAFIFPSD
+322 
-335 SLSITYLSNSFRM
+335 
-348 DIQNLFAEII
+348 
-358 GYNFKTDYVD
+358 KT
-368 SKKYSNLKLTKE
+368 
-380 DLSHFEGIY
+380 
-389 TKRKKTTLK
+389 
-398 ITEKNNILILNFNEI
+398 NNTIL
-413 PTIDFALTPITQNR
+413 
-427 FKNEIMGIE
+427 
-436 IEFYK
+436 
-441 NEKFINVYHKG
+441 
-452 EEIKFKKR
+452 